1 MELQHKQIETIANN
15 VQNILDNELQSISKF
30 KELENKFNNLQNAI
44 FSPFNSPA
52 CNPEEEKAFGDYLR
66 KGTASEFITKSL
78 STATGEA
85 GVVIVNN
92 LNNKIVTAVNAKSV
106 MRQLASIETISSS
119 ALDSIIEDGKF
130 TSGWIGEAQAREV
143 TDTPKLKKKTIS
155 AHELYAQPKATQKL
169 IDDSAIDINSWLA
182 ERLADSF
189 IKAENEAFITGD
201 GDKKPFGILTNEDV
215 ERIDATATVT
225 PDILLKL
232 INALDEEHIANAS
245 FLMSRSTLASIQGL
259 KDENGRFIWQQSLSE
274 PLKQTIFGIPVFCSS
289 HMPNVGENNLA
300 IAIGD
305 FKVAY
310 KIVDRAGIGII
321 RDPYTD
327 KPFIK
332 FYAVKRVGGDVIVP
346 SALKFA
352 KFSA

>member
-1 MELQHKQIETIANN
+1 MELQHKQIEAIADN
-15 VQNILDNELQSISKF
+15 VQTVLNNELQSISKY

-44 FSPFNSPA
+44 FNPFTIPD

-66 KGTASEFITKSL
+66 KGIVSEFVTKSL
-78 STATGEA
+78 STTTGEA

-92 LNNKIVTAVNAKSV
+92 L
-106 MRQLASIETISSS
+106 IETISTS
-119 ALDSIIEDGKF
+119 ALDFIIEDGKF
-130 TSGWIGEAQAREV
+130 ISGWIGEAEAREV
-143 TDTPKLKKKTIS
+143 TETPKLKKKTI
-155 AHELYAQPKATQKL
+155 AVHELYAQPKATQKL

-201 GDKKPFGILTNEDV
+201 GDKKPFGILTNEDIT
-215 ERIDATATVT
+215 RIDTGNAVT

-245 FLMSRSTLASIQGL
+245 FLMNRSTLASIQGL

-274 PLKQTIFGIPVFCSS
+274 PLKQTIFGIPVFCSA
-289 HMPNVGENNLA
+289 HMPNVGENKLA
-300 IAIGD
+300 IVIGD
-305 FKVAY
+305 FKAAY
-310 KIVDRAGIGII
+310 KIVDRAGIGIM

-352 KFSA
+352 KFSS